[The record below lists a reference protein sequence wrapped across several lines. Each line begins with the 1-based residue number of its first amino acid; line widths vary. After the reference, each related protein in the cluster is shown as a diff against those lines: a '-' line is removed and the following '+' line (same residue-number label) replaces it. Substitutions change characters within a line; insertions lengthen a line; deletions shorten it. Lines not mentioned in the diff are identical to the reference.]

1 MAINPRQKQILAT
14 MGIPVWTAHR
24 DIPGQKA
31 PIVKSSGISGG
42 SLDALEEQVAECVAC
57 DLHQFRK
64 NTVFGIGDPQARLM
78 IVGEAPGITEDLKA
92 EPFAGPS
99 GQLLNQ
105 ILFALGLSRDDV
117 YIANIVKCPPP
128 EDRKPNRSEIESC
141 FSYLQAQIN
150 LVNPKLILC
159 LGAASAKALLNRNET
174 IGKLRGQI
182 FEYETASIPL
192 IATYHPAYL
201 LRKPTEKRAVW
212 NDLLLVKEKL
222 REYV

>member
-1 MAINPRQKQILAT
+1 

-24 DIPGQKA
+24 DIPGQKQA
-31 PIVKSSGISGG
+31 IANLPEASGE
-42 SLDALEEQVAECVAC
+42 SLSVLEQQVAECVAC

-64 NTVFGIGDPQARLM
+64 NTVFGVGDPQASLM
-78 IVGEAPGITEDLKA
+78 IVGEAPGITEDLKV

-105 ILFALGLSRDDV
+105 MLFALGFSRDDV
-117 YIANIVKCPPP
+117 YIANVVKCPAP
-128 EDRKPNRSEIESC
+128 EDRKPNKAELESC
-141 FSYLQAQIN
+141 SSYLSAQIR

-159 LGAASAKALLNRNET
+159 VGAASAKALLNRNEA
-174 IGKLRGQI
+174 ISKLRGQV
-182 FEYETASIPL
+182 FEYEAASIPL
-192 IATYHPAYL
+192 IATFHPAYL

-222 REYV
+222 RENA